1 MQFLFSSIG
10 KKIQIAITG
19 ILLCFFL
26 IFHLINNLV
35 LFAGSDAFN
44 SMVGFLESIKPAIRV
59 MEFSLLFILI
69 VHLINATIMTVSNK
83 AKRKIDYNIKP
94 GSQTSSVNSRT
105 MIISGSMI
113 LFFLIVH
120 LWYIWLTYQTM
131 HTHNYFSILI
141 QDEIG
146 YLGNLPTAI
155 FYIISIIFIGFHL
168 RHGFQSALKTMGIL
182 PSSKLRVLYYASF
195 LFWGIIPLG
204 FILIVLSI
212 QLGIIK

>member
-26 IFHLINNLV
+26 IFHLMNNLV
-35 LFAGSDAFN
+35 LFAGRDAFN
-44 SMVGFLESIKPAIRV
+44 SMVGFLESIKPAIRI

-69 VHLINATIMTVSNK
+69 VHIINGIIMTFSNK
-83 AKRKIDYNIKP
+83 AKRKIGYNIQP

-105 MIISGSMI
+105 MILSGSII
-113 LFFLIVH
+113 LLFLIVH
-120 LWYIWLTYQTM
+120 LGYIWLTYQTM
-131 HTHNYFSILI
+131 PTHNYFSILI
-141 QDEIG
+141 QDKIG

-168 RHGFQSALKTMGIL
+168 RHGFQSALKTMGVL
-182 PSSKLRVLYYASF
+182 ASSKLRFLYYISF

-204 FILIVLSI
+204 FILIILSI
-212 QLGIIK
+212 QFGIIK